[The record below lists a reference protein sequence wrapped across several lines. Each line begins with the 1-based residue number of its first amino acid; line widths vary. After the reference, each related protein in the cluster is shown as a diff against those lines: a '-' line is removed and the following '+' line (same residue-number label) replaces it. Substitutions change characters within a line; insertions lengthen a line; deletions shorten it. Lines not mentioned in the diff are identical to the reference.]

1 MDNDHLEKFD
11 VRMGIE
17 LEEVRRKIQGMDV
30 HFVHTGLKPTLPK
43 FGPRSWTKHRALKGK
58 FIPGDTVII
67 IPAVGK
73 DGGWVKGDASK
84 SRPTKVVREAVAYS
98 FKVVA
103 RRVR

>member
-1 MDNDHLEKFD
+1 
-11 VRMGIE
+11 
-17 LEEVRRKIQGMDV
+17 
-30 HFVHTGLKPTLPK
+30 
-43 FGPRSWTKHRALKGK
+43 
-58 FIPGDTVII
+58 VII